1 MRRTDV
7 LYQAPD
13 GMGGRPESVHDGGA
27 VRPVES
33 ADITEVARVAG
44 RQTVA
49 LPGTGTAWFEASG
62 DGRFRGDGGRFR
74 GEASLKSG
82 TVSYAFRF
90 QEAAV
95 IEDTGGGP
103 IGLELSGRG
112 RVARDGRPEAF
123 DFTATVRPD
132 PVVAECLIY
141 DIVGPNV
148 HLRFAAQSTLRVSR

>member
-1 MRRTDV
+1 MCPINLRR
-7 LYQAPD
+7 
-13 GMGGRPESVHDGGA
+13 MSWA
-27 VRPVES
+27 VALGLSMTVGLFGPVES
-33 ADITEVARVAG
+33 ADLTEVALAAG
-44 RQTVA
+44 RQQVQ
-49 LPGTGTAWFEASG
+49 LQGGVEAWFEASG

-95 IEDTGGGP
+95 IEDAGGGP

-112 RVARDGRPEAF
+112 RVARDGRQEPF

-132 PVVAECLIY
+132 PDMAECLIY
-141 DIVGPNV
+141 DFVGPNV
-148 HLRFAAQSTLRVSR
+148 HLRFAALSTLRISR